1 MRSLFILTPSAIP
14 QDGCFGGAEN
24 YIAGFALNGRPIL
37 RQLFRDG
44 IIQRLVD
51 GGLLIETLP
60 TSLKIDGYEMVVSHR
75 HVPFA
80 SYPEEWCPAMLK
92 VAALT
97 KIRAAYGT
105 CKIRVYSKRRPS
117 LEHFV

>member
-1 MRSLFILTPSAIP
+1 MNTIASPAIHNRVDQIPYDEVTFHPHSFGDPAGRLFWWRGELYRGIRSEWTTT
-14 QDGCFGGAEN
+14 
-24 YIAGFALNGRPIL
+24 L

-44 IIQRLVD
+44 IIQGLVD
-51 GGLLIETLP
+51 RGLLIETLP

-92 VAALT
+92 DAALT
-97 KIRAAYGT
+97 KIRAA
-105 CKIRVYSKRRPS
+105 
-117 LEHFV
+117 